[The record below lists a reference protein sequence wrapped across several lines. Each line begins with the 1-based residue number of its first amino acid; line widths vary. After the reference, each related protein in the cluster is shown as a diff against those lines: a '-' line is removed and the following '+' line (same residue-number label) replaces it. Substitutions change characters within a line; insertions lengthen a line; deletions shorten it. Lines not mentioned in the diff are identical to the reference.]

1 MKTSGQ
7 DPKTVAAVERK
18 LQLISEAAIRLGEEA
33 ERLCPGPQW
42 RNIRGLGNW
51 LRHQYDRIDLETIW
65 RTVST
70 DLPSLWQAVDS
81 AILRSRSL
89 PAAEDPGACSDS
101 EHKRH
106 ASAEAS
112 WSGVGIGRGPKLP
125 VTPFTSPN
133 AKLVLC
139 QTENTPLAPKWRLR

>member
-1 MKTSGQ
+1 LPFKDPSLPLSDIQDAIARIDDFTAGMDFEDFRQ

-65 RTVST
+65 RTVRS
-70 DLPSLWQAVDS
+70 DLPSLRRAVES
-81 AILRSRSL
+81 AISRPPES
-89 PAAEDPGACSDS
+89 PGGGGPG
-101 EHKRH
+101 
-106 ASAEAS
+106 
-112 WSGVGIGRGPKLP
+112 GVI
-125 VTPFTSPN
+125 
-133 AKLVLC
+133 
-139 QTENTPLAPKWRLR
+139 

>member
-1 MKTSGQ
+1 MDFEDFRQ

-65 RTVST
+65 RTVTT
-70 DLPSLWQAVDS
+70 DLPSLRQAVDS
-81 AILRSRSL
+81 AILRL
-89 PAAEDPGACSDS
+89 PDS
-101 EHKRH
+101 P
-106 ASAEAS
+106 
-112 WSGVGIGRGPKLP
+112 GRGGPGG
-125 VTPFTSPN
+125 VI
-133 AKLVLC
+133 
-139 QTENTPLAPKWRLR
+139 